1 MQQRIGRYALF
12 LASVPTILATCGAKG
27 ACFTVDTF
35 STNSQQELKLVMWDD
50 LNNNGRKEDN
60 EPLLDGVQVDVSI
73 FNKAGSQH
81 CILPPNNCVLRLPVE
96 QGVVQGTYATHPLG
110 VSYLRA
116 NDVSGGGKLN
126 RNETIRVTAPSDQKN
141 HGIRNVCVDLS
152 AEGRAVLDEQANL
165 RVTSFPNPAQLPP
178 GEVLNSRHARTFRT
192 LYSAVVYTDTIRKLR
207 NRLAGGPLVDL
218 RPCSDF
224 PPEGAPSSPKRITVR
239 MYGLCEN
246 GVTSDG
252 RQCSNGSGGHW
263 GFTRSSE
270 IVYGSHAIS
279 DGLAGVLLRDIVG
292 LMPSANPLVFGTGLR
307 FFYDLRAG
315 SPLLASNDPSGLWGS
330 PPSGG
335 VWAKRGSWLEETRL
349 LSNAITRVAAHE
361 VGHGMGLVRTK
372 RASDTVISYLD
383 GSSTYPNHND
393 TTSDL
398 NNPVDGNPVVRVRGQ
413 PHYVMFPAAASS
425 VSGATTFGV
434 RAVASP
440 TGGQAVVSGG
450 PTAEFLNSNQE
461 YMRAVHH

>member
-1 MQQRIGRYALF
+1 M
-12 LASVPTILATCGAKG
+12 
-27 ACFTVDTF
+27 
-35 STNSQQELKLVMWDD
+35 
-50 LNNNGRKEDN
+50 
-60 EPLLDGVQVDVSI
+60 
-73 FNKAGSQH
+73 
-81 CILPPNNCVLRLPVE
+81 
-96 QGVVQGTYATHPLG
+96 
-110 VSYLRA
+110 SYLRA
-116 NDVSGGGKLN
+116 NDVPGGGKLN

-207 NRLAGGPLVDL
+207 NRLAGGPVVDL

-252 RQCSNGSGGHW
+252 TICSGDAGGNW
-263 GFTRSSE
+263 GFTPA
-270 IVYGSHAIS
+270 IQINYGSGVQT

-315 SPLLASNDPSGLWGS
+315 SPLLASNDPSGLWGYPS
-330 PPSGG
+330 PDG

-372 RASDTVISYLD
+372 GTMVTSYLE
-383 GSSTYPNHND
+383 GSSTYRNHND

-398 NNPVDGNPVVRVRGQ
+398 DSPLDGNPVVRVRGQ

-434 RAVASP
+434 RAVATP

-450 PTAEFLNSNQE
+450 PTAEFLSSNQE